1 MGDWLRKAACFWQAL
16 IVSWQ
21 GMNSQCPQC
30 ESKYR
35 CIAWA
40 RRAYEYLAPRAYTV
54 IMLIAL
60 FYTLAVKYFHSRR
73 FTPGD
78 EYLGWILADIAC
90 LLTVEALLSLFCSA
104 WPRKWMVRTA
114 TIIAA
119 VICTWSIMNAAWL
132 IRTGTQILPRI
143 LLSLIRAPVNS
154 LSMVGVNLA
163 QMPTATFILLAPSA
177 IALAFFI
184 SCLARPRLPVYDRRR
199 FRIRIIICVMI
210 AATAVIVRPRVL
222 RQGSSQIGSVGLRF
236 NSQLRAVMS
245 LVLPDY
251 RPPLDPKR
259 TIPSFDQFKITL
271 PARSA
276 KHNVVVVVLEGV
288 QYKYTSLADSNSK
301 LTPFMANLAAQGVEF
316 SNMRTS
322 LSHTT
327 KALFALLSGR
337 YPSVSQDIVEAVP
350 AAKPYGGIAT
360 ILADK
365 LDYRTAFFQSA
376 MGSFEGRP
384 GLVYNLGFQKFWSRD
399 DLDDPN
405 THVGYLGSDEFAML
419 KPVTDWI
426 RAEERPFLAVLLC
439 SVTHDPYVVPEW
451 FCTPAKEDVERYR
464 QSIRYTDKFLASL
477 DVELAKLGL
486 ADETIFCVVGDHG
499 EAFGEH
505 GVWGH
510 NRIAFDELLHVPF
523 CLRAPFLT
531 EPASKITHPVSS
543 IDMTPTL
550 LGLLGFET
558 ESAGFD
564 GRNVLGPVPQDR
576 RVYFAGW
583 MREGPAGF
591 VQGNRKIVHHPT
603 ERTASLYDLDAD
615 PLELTRIELSDKR
628 MQEVCDEIVA
638 WRTDTVFRPNQLN
651 AGKRVLF
658 DNWHCRW
665 TDRVSSAKY
674 QKQ

>member
-1 MGDWLRKAACFWQAL
+1 
-16 IVSWQ
+16 
-21 GMNSQCPQC
+21 MNSQCPQR
-30 ESKYR
+30 ELKYR

-40 RRAYEYLAPRAYTV
+40 RRAYAYLAPRAYTV
-54 IMLIAL
+54 IMFLAL
-60 FYTLAVKYFHSRR
+60 FCTLAVKYFHSRR
-73 FTPGD
+73 LTPPG
-78 EYLGWILADIAC
+78 EYLSWVLADIAC
-90 LLTVEALLSLFCSA
+90 LLVVEALLLLFCSA

-119 VICTWSIMNAAWL
+119 VICTWSVMNAAWL
-132 IRTGTQILPRI
+132 IRTGNQILPRI
-143 LLSLIRAPVNS
+143 LLSLIRAPIS
-154 LSMVGVNLA
+154 ALGMVGVNLA
-163 QMPTATFILLAPSA
+163 KMPVAASILLVPSA
-177 IALAFFI
+177 VALAFFF
-184 SCLARPRLPVYDRRR
+184 SCLARPRLPVYDRRQ
-199 FRIRIIICVMI
+199 FRIRIIVCVVI
-210 AATAVIVRPRVL
+210 AAAAVLVRPAVL
-222 RQGSSQIGSVGLRF
+222 RRGSSQIGSVGLRF
-236 NSQLRAVMS
+236 NSQLRAVLS

-259 TIPSFDQFKITL
+259 TIPSFDQFKITP
-271 PARSA
+271 PARPA

-288 QYKYTSLADSNSK
+288 QGKFTSLADSESN
-301 LTPFMANLAAQGVEF
+301 LTPFMAKLAAQGVEF

-337 YPSVSQDIVEAVP
+337 FPSASQDIVEAVP

-365 LDYRTAFFQSA
+365 LGYRTAFFQSA

-426 RAEERPFLAVLLC
+426 RAEERPFLAVILC
-439 SVTHDPYVVPEW
+439 SVTHDPYVAPEW
-451 FCTPAKEDVERYR
+451 FCTPAKEPVERYR

-477 DVELAKLGL
+477 DVELTRLGL
-486 ADETIFCVVGDHG
+486 AEETIFCVVGDHG

-505 GVWGH
+505 GLWGH
-510 NRIAFDELLHVPF
+510 NRIAFDELLHIAF

-531 EPASKITHPVSS
+531 EPGSKITFPVSS
-543 IDMTPTL
+543 IDLTPTL

-564 GRNVLGPVPQDR
+564 GRDVLSPVPEDR
-576 RVYFAGW
+576 KVFFAGW

-591 VQGNRKIVHHPT
+591 VQGNRKIVYHPT

-615 PLELTRIELSDKR
+615 PLELMRIELSDSR
-628 MQEVCDEIVA
+628 VQEVSDEIVA
-638 WRTDTVFRPNQLN
+638 WRTDTVFRANQLD
-651 AGKRVLF
+651 AGRQVLF
-658 DNWHCRW
+658 DRWYCGW
-665 TDRVSSAKY
+665 TDRVSWAKY
-674 QKQ
+674 RKQKQSE